1 MWQKNGT
8 SRRKYGKHFLTS
20 ASLSNLLHF
29 YSCALCGCAAA
40 ATCPDSTYAYYVVAL
55 ATTSNQSNADAN
67 FQNVRL
73 NLICKIVIPVRK
85 KQTRTSISFQSW
97 QGHCRDEQIKIL
109 VRSQAFKGKLAAYG
123 AVTNACG
130 KINIPRRQAVKCD

>member
-1 MWQKNGT
+1 MAEKWDIT
-8 SRRKYGKHFLTS
+8 SEVWKAF
-20 ASLSNLLHF
+20 SNLGDSQQPFTLLL
-29 YSCALCGCAAA
+29 LCSLRLRGCSHVPRFDLRLLCSS
-40 ATCPDSTYAYYVVAL
+40 TCYHLESKQPH
-55 ATTSNQSNADAN
+55 AN

-85 KQTRTSISFQSW
+85 KQTRISISFQSW
-97 QGHCRDEQIKIL
+97 QGYCRDEQIKML
-109 VRSQAFKGKLAAYG
+109 VCSQAFKGKLAADG

>member
-1 MWQKNGT
+1 MAEKWDIT
-8 SRRKYGKHFLTS
+8 SEVWKAF
-20 ASLSNLLHF
+20 SNLSESQQPFTLLL
-29 YSCALCGCAAA
+29 LCSLRLRGCSHV
-40 ATCPDSTYAYYVVAL
+40 PHSTYAYVLCSSTCYHL
-55 ATTSNQSNADAN
+55 ESKQPHAN

-97 QGHCRDEQIKIL
+97 QGHCRDEQIKML
-109 VRSQAFKGKLAAYG
+109 VCFQAFKGKLAAYG